1 MYPLNAVGFPPGEE
15 PINILNLLSK
25 ASFYGVTAADPNLL
39 DVLNTSDAPP
49 LIVEYVQIQFS
60 KSAPIYTKV
69 QAPPLLKA

>member
-49 LIVEYVQIQFS
+49 LIVEYV
-60 KSAPIYTKV
+60 
-69 QAPPLLKA
+69 